1 MHVPTL
7 GRVLMPFLRMLP
19 ALLLPVLAAAA
30 GESPPPAAK
39 AADAPKPEARAEDG
53 PLPTVF
59 GVDLVPYEPLY
70 FALDPGIGE
79 GLFNAKFQI
88 SFAVRVLDLHPG
100 DASPDGLYAAY
111 SQTSFWDL
119 QSVSKPF
126 YDTSYRPE
134 AWWHAGLP
142 EGAGLAGLGLEPGVG
157 HESNGKGGDDSRS
170 LNHIFLRAVGRWT
183 DGDLTLFAT
192 PRVRYY
198 VEKGDNPDIPRYR
211 GYVDLSG
218 GLRFQDSFG
227 LSALARVGSR
237 CDRGSVQLEATYP
250 IAPLT
255 GGRMPGFFYLQWFY
269 GHGESLLAYDERS
282 LQPRFLFGFALVR

>member
-7 GRVLMPFLRMLP
+7 VRVLMPALCVLT
-19 ALLLPVLAAAA
+19 ALLAPVRSVAA
-30 GESPPPAAK
+30 GESPPPAAR

-70 FALDPGIGE
+70 FALDPGVGE

-88 SFAVRVLDLHPG
+88 SLAVRVLDLHPG
-100 DASPDGLYAAY
+100 DASQDGLYAAY

-119 QSVSKPF
+119 QSESKPF

-134 AWWHAGLP
+134 VWWH
-142 EGAGLAGLGLEPGVG
+142 AGLAGLGLEPGVG

-170 LNHIFLRAVGRWT
+170 MNHIFLRAVGRWT

-198 VEKGDNPDIPRYR
+198 VEKGDNPDIQRYR

-218 GLRFQDSFG
+218 GLRFKDSLG
-227 LSALARVGSR
+227 LSALARIGSR

-250 IAPLT
+250 IAPLS
-255 GGRMPGFFYLQWFY
+255 GGSVPGFFYLQWFY

-282 LQPRFLFGFALVR
+282 PQPRFLFGYALVR